1 MFSQGT
7 VIVLP
12 ASIISTT
19 LIGARFISQ
28 IVLNSISY
36 VGMYEPGLIGLD
48 KI

>member
-1 MFSQGT
+1 MFSQAT

-19 LIGARFISQ
+19 PIGARFISQ